1 MNGLAEPHPLPIS
14 RSREVVPLLREGCL
28 TALFVA
34 MAFSISATQILLAL
48 LVVLGVPWGAAA
60 HALGAGAG
68 LGGAARA
75 LWAAS
80 AELRRHPLSR
90 PFACFAALTLLSAL
104 SSGDPL
110 WSLWIARTL
119 VRITIFY
126 VLLAWTRDSAHA
138 FRLWQ
143 GFLVVLTAMACYGLA
158 QAWICGART
167 SILPESWVADI
178 CLQPTRVRGPF
189 SIYMT
194 FGGVLLIGALFV
206 LAYLANV
213 SWAHVSWPGAWWMVA
228 AGATTI
234 AALAFTYSRNAWLG
248 LLAGLLGLTLTA
260 RRLGRTVLV
269 LLAVGLL
276 LAAVAPRTVL
286 ERARSTVDFQDK
298 TIRDRVAMWRSGLA
312 MVADHP
318 LLGVG
323 PGEVRAWYAQYRR
336 PEAVRPSTGHLHN
349 STVQIA
355 AERGLPALAV
365 WIWIWVTFFGEGVRI
380 LHRLER
386 GPSRARALVCASLVG
401 VAGFLVAGLFEHN
414 FGDGEVVLLVYALMA
429 LPFVVERE
437 QTVALAKA
445 RLTG

>member
-178 CLQPTRVRGPF
+178 CLQATRVRGPF

-318 LLGVG
+318 LLGVDPVRSA
-323 PGEVRAWYAQYRR
+323 PGTRSIAGRKPSGRA
-336 PEAVRPSTGHLHN
+336 PGTCTTRPSRSRPNAGCPPSPCGSGSGSRSSAKASGS
-349 STVQIA
+349 STA
-355 AERGLPALAV
+355 SNADRPA
-365 WIWIWVTFFGEGVRI
+365 
-380 LHRLER
+380 R
-386 GPSRARALVCASLVG
+386 GPSSARAWSAWPGSSSPACSSTTS
-401 VAGFLVAGLFEHN
+401 E
-414 FGDGEVVLLVYALMA
+414 
-429 LPFVVERE
+429 
-437 QTVALAKA
+437 TA
-445 RLTG
+445 RSCCSSTP